1 MHRPRVADARASSRP
16 GAKERMVDRN
26 RVIERY
32 EDLAFATHSTFFTA
46 VPMTLAAEVP
56 CAHTGLHSLAV
67 VARQRGLDVSAE
79 RLQHSNVIG
88 NEELDTARLLRVAK
102 SIGLKAEATTLDW
115 EDLGKLQ
122 DAFPAILRLRNGNSM
137 VVVGFGKQGD
147 TDVAI
152 LQDPLAGQE
161 LILPVDRIR
170 LSQAWAGEVV
180 LLKRDY
186 GLADAEQPFGLKWFL
201 VEILRHKRI
210 FRDIGIAAI
219 LMSLFALAVPIFF
232 QLVIDRVL
240 VHRSL
245 GTLSVLMV
253 GMVGVI
259 LFEAAFSYLRQYLM
273 LYATKK
279 IDAKMNVQVFN
290 KLVGLPMHY
299 FERVSSGEI
308 VKNAQQAERIR
319 NFLTGQL
326 FMTLLDMVSL
336 VIFLPIMFMYSVPL
350 TVLVLAFSVL
360 MAINIGIMIPLIKG
374 RLKDL
379 YQAEVRQQSFLIE
392 NIHGMRTVKSLAL
405 DARQKQEWDH
415 RVARAAEQRFDVG
428 RIMIIGQTVAQPL
441 NQLMMA
447 SLLGLGTYLALNGE
461 LMMGALIA
469 FYILAGRVTQPLLQM
484 AQLVQQFQ
492 EVSIS
497 VQMLGTI
504 MNHAPEEGRTG
515 RGLRTPLRGTVEFQ
529 EVRFRYS
536 PTSPPALDGVSFTA
550 AQGTI
555 LGVMGRSGSG
565 KTTLTR
571 LLQGLHRAQEGLI
584 RIDGR
589 DLREY
594 DLDHLRASIG
604 VVLQDNFLFTG
615 TIRENVS
622 AAKPGATT
630 EEILKVIH
638 LAGADEFV
646 ERLPKGLD
654 TMLEEGSSNLS
665 GGQRQRL
672 AIARALL
679 TNPKILIMDE
689 ATSALD
695 AESEAIVQANL
706 MNIARGRT
714 VIIISHRLSS
724 LVPSDTIL
732 VMDRGKVVDSGKH
745 DELLERCDIYQH
757 LWHQQNRHI

>member
-1 MHRPRVADARASSRP
+1 
-16 GAKERMVDRN
+16 MVDRD
-26 RVIERY
+26 RVTERY
-32 EDLAFATHSTFFTA
+32 EDLAFATYSKFLTA

-56 CAHTGLHSLAV
+56 CAHTGLHSLAA

-161 LILPVDRIR
+161 LVLPVDRIR
-170 LSQAWAGEVV
+170 LNQAWAGEVV
-180 LLKRDY
+180 LLKREYALKDS
-186 GLADAEQPFGLKWFL
+186 EQPFGLKWFL
-201 VEILRHKRI
+201 VEVLQHRRL

-240 VHRSL
+240 VHRSI
-245 GTLSVLMV
+245 GTLWVLMA
-253 GMVGVI
+253 GMIGVI
-259 LFEAAFSYLRQYLM
+259 AFETAFSYLRQYLM

-279 IDAKMNVQVFN
+279 IDAKINVQVFN
-290 KLVGLPMHY
+290 KLIGLPMHY
-299 FERVSSGEI
+299 FERMPSGAI
-308 VKNAQQAERIR
+308 VKNVQQAERIR

-326 FMTLLDMVSL
+326 FMTLIDMVSL
-336 VIFLPIMFMYSVPL
+336 FIFLPIMFMYSVPL
-350 TVLVLAFSVL
+350 TVVVLVFAAL
-360 MAINIGIMIPLIKG
+360 MALNIGIMIPLIKG

-379 YQAEVRQQSFLIE
+379 YEAEIRQQSFLIE

-405 DARQKQEWDH
+405 DARQKLEWDH

-428 RIMIIGQTVAQPL
+428 RIMVIGQSVAGPL

-447 SLLGLGTYLALNGE
+447 SLLGFGTYLALNGE
-461 LMMGALIA
+461 LMMGVLIA
-469 FYILAGRVTQPLLQM
+469 FYILAGRVTQPLMQM

-492 EVSIS
+492 EVSLS
-497 VQMLGTI
+497 VQMLGSI
-504 MNHAPEEGRTG
+504 MNHPPEEGRTG

-529 EVRFRYS
+529 DVRFRYAAS
-536 PTSPPALDGVSFTA
+536 SPPALDGVNFTA
-550 AQGTI
+550 AEGTI

-589 DLREY
+589 DIREY

-630 EEILKVIH
+630 EEILKVIQ

-654 TMLEEGSSNLS
+654 TMLEEGSANLS

-745 DELLERCDIYQH
+745 DELMERCAIYQH